1 MPPTQQPTQSC
12 KSHNPKNPDS
22 DELPYGTVNV
32 VVAISALQLLSEY
45 ARTVCG
51 PPV

>member
-1 MPPTQQPTQSC
+1 MVSLSNHPI
-12 KSHNPKNPDS
+12 PKI
-22 DELPYGTVNV
+22 LILTAPYGTVNV
-32 VVAISALQLLSEY
+32 VVAISALHVLSEY